1 MTLSSTPGQKP
12 GASIP
17 LRREEAMLPL
27 TEQRNHSCVL
37 RREQLECPFSIRRIL
52 IHPIHFYKNDVLQI
66 KVAHSLGEA
75 AKCQLKTKMI

>member
-37 RREQLECPFSIRRIL
+37 RREQLECPLFNKENPNSSNTL
-52 IHPIHFYKNDVLQI
+52 L
-66 KVAHSLGEA
+66 
-75 AKCQLKTKMI
+75 